1 MRITLVFL
9 AFLLGLSLA
18 WIVRQSINVRP
29 WIAGTPETHAP
40 DHLPEHVTAS
50 RLGLA
55 VFLAVITSF
64 FMLSISAYFMRMELG
79 RDWIP
84 VSAPPLLWLNTA
96 VLVLASAA
104 LQRAWNAAR
113 RYEVGRVQPALL
125 AGGLCTLAFI
135 AGQALAWSQLHGSGH
150 FLAGNPASSFF
161 YLITALHALHVL
173 GGLVA
178 WLRTLM
184 RIRRGNTPQQIRV
197 SVELCTV
204 YWHYLLLLWL
214 ALFGLLMFT

>member
-1 MRITLVFL
+1 MRITLIFL
-9 AFLLGLSLA
+9 AILLGISLA
-18 WIVRQSINVRP
+18 WIVRQTINVRP
-29 WIAGTPETHAP
+29 WIAQSLGPAESDQMP
-40 DHLPEHVTAS
+40 KPVTAV

-55 VFLAVITSF
+55 VLLAVITSF
-64 FMLSISAYFMRMELG
+64 FMLGVSSYFMRMELG

-84 VSAPPLLWLNTA
+84 VSPPALLWFNTG

-104 LQRAWNAAR
+104 LQWAWSAAR
-113 RYEVGRVQPALL
+113 RFEMERIQPALL
-125 AGGLCTLAFI
+125 AGGGLTLVFI
-135 AGQALAWSQLHGSGH
+135 GGQAVAWAQMQGSGH

-161 YLITALHALHVL
+161 YLITALHAVHVL

-178 WLRTLM
+178 WVRTLGKV
-184 RIRRGNTPQQIRV
+184 RRGGSPERIGA

-214 ALFGLLMFT
+214 GLFGLLMFT